1 MTTNSRLTS
10 STLAATLA
18 VSLALGS
25 GAARAQ
31 SAQEHQTHQHDGAQA
46 QATPAPA
53 PMPGPAQQQRGM
65 PGMMGG
71 QGMPMQGM
79 PTQGMQGGGQQG
91 GMPGMAGQGTQMPG
105 APGTQQGGMPG
116 MMGDMGRMMDMMHRQ
131 MATQHAMR
139 AFERIEGQLAF
150 YRAELRITDAQQ
162 AQWNAFADAV
172 RTTAGTLKQAVTK
185 AMQESG
191 PVQAPEQIERRI
203 ALATA
208 HLEAMRSVQAA
219 ARPLYAALSDEQKRT
234 ADTLMAEHLR
244 GMGGGMGMRG
254 GMM

>member
-1 MTTNSRLTS
+1 MTTTNRLAS

-18 VSLALGS
+18 VGLALGS

-71 QGMPMQGM
+71 QGMQMQ
-79 PTQGMQGGGQQG
+79 
-91 GMPGMAGQGTQMPG
+91 G

-116 MMGDMGRMMDMMHRQ
+116 MMGDMGRMMEMMHRH

-139 AFERIEGQLAF
+139 AFEHIDGTLAF
-150 YRAELRITDAQQ
+150 YRTELRVTDAQQ
-162 AQWNAFADAV
+162 SQWNAFADAV
-172 RTTAGTLKQAVTK
+172 RSAAGTLKQAVTK
-185 AMQESG
+185 ALQESG
-191 PVQAPEQIERRI
+191 PVPAPEQIERRM
-203 ALATA
+203 ALLTA
-208 HLEAMRSVQAA
+208 QLEAMRAVQAA
-219 ARPLYAALSDEQKRT
+219 ARPLYAALSDEQKRS

>member
-1 MTTNSRLTS
+1 MTTISRHTS

-25 GAARAQ
+25 GASWAQ
-31 SAQEHQTHQHDGAQA
+31 STQEHQTHQHDGVQA

-79 PTQGMQGGGQQG
+79 QGGGQQG
-91 GMPGMAGQGTQMPG
+91 GMPGMAGTQGMQMQG
-105 APGTQQGGMPG
+105 APGTPQQGGMPG
-116 MMGDMGRMMDMMHRQ
+116 MMGDMGRMMEMMHRH
-131 MATQHAMR
+131 MASQHAMR
-139 AFERIEGQLAF
+139 AFEHIEGQLAF
-150 YRAELRITDAQQ
+150 YRTELRITDTQQ
-162 AQWNAFADAV
+162 TQWNAFADAV
-172 RTTAGTLKQAVTK
+172 RTAAETLKQAVTK

-208 HLEAMRSVQAA
+208 HLEAMRTVQAA
-219 ARPLYAALSDEQKRT
+219 ARPLYAALSDEQKRA